1 MQIPEE
7 GNREGRTEVKKKE
20 YHVRGRESQ
29 YFKMQKDA
37 GSI

>member
-1 MQIPEE
+1 MQISEE
-7 GNREGRTEVKKKE
+7 GNREGRKEVKKE